1 MRKNVCSL
9 ACQILKLFFMFMS
22 EINFWLLIREP
33 CSLFRFH
40 FLFFTQHSSVFV
52 RQFSTIFTVIITPP
66 MSLFLLLSMPTPI
79 RQKRR
84 EILNKKSNKNSTKK
98 KNNVTL
104 VTRHP
109 KLTIPFTQ
117 IRISEKS
124 GKKMT
129 GCYSPWRLV
138 ANKLGVVSTHAR

>member
-1 MRKNVCSL
+1 MRKKRVQFGLSNIE
-9 ACQILKLFFMFMS
+9 AFFMFMS

-98 KNNVTL
+98 KKQCHSC
-104 VTRHP
+104 HP
-109 KLTIPFTQ
+109 TPEIDHTIHPNPNQ
-117 IRISEKS
+117 
-124 GKKMT
+124 
-129 GCYSPWRLV
+129 
-138 ANKLGVVSTHAR
+138 